1 MKNIAILASGSGT
14 NAENIYKFFANGS
27 RVGVKLIIYD
37 RKNAGVAQ
45 RMAAYGFEPI
55 YIPKSVWVETPEK
68 IVELLQKNDIDLVVL
83 AGFLR
88 VIPPELTRA
97 FDHRMLNL
105 HPSLLPAYGGMG
117 MYGHKVH
124 EAVIAAGEQKSG
136 VTVHYVSD
144 DVDGGEILMQEEIQI
159 ELGETPESLERKV
172 HTVEYS
178 LYPRA
183 IVAALANLPE
193 SQPKSQLQPQPQPQQ
208 AENLEA
214 PTETPQTRETAEI
227 HTETATRTPPPM
239 PAMEEW
245 AKTLG
250 VNYDPDKIPPHIPG
264 NNGPNHEENQN
275 RQAANRQAA
284 NSQTAYSQ
292 YGYSQSPYGPQQP
305 NMQNNPDY
313 RNNQNAA
320 PMPQTYLVWAVI
332 MTVLCCLPAGIVA
345 IIFSSQVTSKY
356 YAGDIEGARKASER
370 AQIWIIVSFVLG
382 VLVNTLYLPL
392 AMISF

>member
-68 IVELLQKNDIDLVVL
+68 IVELLQKNNIDLVVL

-97 FDHRMLNL
+97 YDHRMLNL

-117 MYGHKVH
+117 MFGHKVH
-124 EAVIAAGEQKSG
+124 EAVIAAGEPKSG

-144 DVDGGEILMQEEIQI
+144 DVDGGEILMQEEIPI
-159 ELGETPESLERKV
+159 EPGETPESLERKV
-172 HTVEYS
+172 HAVEYS

-193 SQPKSQLQPQPQPQQ
+193 SQPQSQPQSQQ
-208 AENLEA
+208 TENSEA
-214 PTETPQTRETAEI
+214 PADAPGNHEVLTETSTQ
-227 HTETATRTPPPM
+227 TPPPM

-250 VNYDPDKIPPHIPG
+250 VNYDPDKIPPHIPESNQSNPG
-264 NNGPNHEENQN
+264 ENP
-275 RQAANRQAA
+275 NRQAA
-284 NSQTAYSQ
+284 NSQASYSQ
-292 YGYSQSPYGPQQP
+292 SGYSQSPYGPQQP
-305 NMQNNPDY
+305 NLQNNPNY
-313 RNNQNAA
+313 PNNQNAT

-332 MTVLCCLPAGIVA
+332 MTVLCCLPTGVVA

-356 YAGDIEGARKASER
+356 YAGDIEGAQKASER